1 MFDEIFSSSVVPM
14 DNSARQWGAPTARGR
29 VSYYKVVNMLGKQ
42 QGIDL
47 IVGIVGWRGQ
57 HKAFQ
62 WLHDDL
68 NFEYVLRS
76 FDGMADDAEEVSV

>member
-14 DNSARQWGAPTARGR
+14 DNSARQWGAPTPRAR
-29 VSYYKVVNMLGKQ
+29 VSYYKVLNMLGKQ

-68 NFEYVLRS
+68 NYEYVLRS
-76 FDGMADDAEEVSV
+76 SDGMTDDTEEVSV